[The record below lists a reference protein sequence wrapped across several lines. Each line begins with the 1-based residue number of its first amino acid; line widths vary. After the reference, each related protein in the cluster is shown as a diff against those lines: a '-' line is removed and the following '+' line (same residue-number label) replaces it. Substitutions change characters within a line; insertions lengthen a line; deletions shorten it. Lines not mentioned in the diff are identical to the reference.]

1 MKILTVKSVCGD
13 YATLVD
19 DEGEEI
25 IVAMALLPFGI
36 DVGTKLSYENMEF
49 SVI

>member
-1 MKILTVKSVCGD
+1 MRILTVKCISGD

-19 DEGEEI
+19 GDGEEI
-25 IVAMALLPFGI
+25 VVAMALLPSVI
-36 DVGTKLSYENMEF
+36 DEGTKLSYENMEF

>member
-1 MKILTVKSVCGD
+1 MKILTVKNVSGD

-19 DEGEEI
+19 DAGEELL
-25 IVAMALLPFGI
+25 VAMALLPDEV
-36 DVGTKLSYENMEF
+36 DVGVRLSYEKMEF

>member
-1 MKILTVKSVCGD
+1 MRVLTVKCISGD

-19 DEGEEI
+19 DAGEEI
-25 IVAMALLPFGI
+25 VVAMALLPVNI
-36 DVGTKLSYENMEF
+36 DVDVKLAYENMEF

>member
-19 DEGEEI
+19 EEGEEI
-25 IVAMALLPFGI
+25 LVAMALLPYDI
-36 DVGTKLSYENMEF
+36 DEGVRLSYENMEF

>member
-1 MKILTVKSVCGD
+1 MKILTVKLISGD

-19 DEGEEI
+19 AEGEEI
-25 IVAMALLPFGI
+25 LVAMALLPDNI

>member
-19 DEGEEI
+19 EAGEEI
-25 IVAMALLPFGI
+25 LVAMALLPSDI
-36 DVGTKLSYENMEF
+36 DEGVRLSYENMEF

>member
-1 MKILTVKSVCGD
+1 MKIFTVKIISGD

-19 DEGEEI
+19 ASGEEI
-25 IVAMALLPFGI
+25 VVAMALLPP
-36 DVGTKLSYENMEF
+36 DVDEGVKLSYENMEF